1 MNIVVTGATGFV
13 GRHLLPKLSAQGHAI
28 TTVGRRPVEGLHF
41 VPWQSPGPLPASVFD
56 NCDAVVHLA
65 GETVAQR
72 WTADAKR
79 RIRASR
85 VDGTRSIVNAMQQA
99 RTKPAVLVSASAVGI
114 YGDGADEIL
123 TESSPPGAGFLAG
136 VTAAWEEAAR
146 TAGSFGARVVLL
158 RFGIVLGRDGGAF
171 PRLVTPFRFGAGGTL
186 ASGKQWMPWVHID
199 DAIAMLLFALHG
211 FVNNGPLNVT
221 APHPV
226 TNAEFTR
233 LLAAALHRPALI
245 TVPAFALK
253 LVLGEMS
260 EAVLGS
266 VRAIPAAAQRAGFR
280 FTYSDAAA
288 ALTALTRQ

>member
-13 GRHLLPKLSAQGHAI
+13 GRHLLPKLSAEGHAI
-28 TTVGRRPVEGLHF
+28 TIVGRRPVEGLRF
-41 VPWQSPGPLPASVFD
+41 VEWQSPGALPPSVFD
-56 NCDAVVHLA
+56 HSDAMIHLA

-99 RTKPAVLVSASAVGI
+99 RTKPAVLISASAVGI
-114 YGDGADEIL
+114 YGDAGDEIL
-123 TESSPPGAGFLAG
+123 TESSPRGAGFLAG
-136 VTAAWEEAAR
+136 VTAGWEEAAR
-146 TAGSFGARVVLL
+146 AAGSFVPRVVLL
-158 RFGIVLGRDGGAF
+158 RFGVVLGRDGGAF
-171 PRLVTPFRFGAGGTL
+171 PRLATPFRLGAAGTL
-186 ASGKQWMPWVHID
+186 ASGRQWMPWVHID
-199 DAIAMLLFALHG
+199 DAVAMLLFALHG
-211 FVNNGPLNVT
+211 FVNGPLNVT
-221 APHPV
+221 APQPV

-233 LLAAALHRPALI
+233 LLATALHRPALI

-260 EAVLGS
+260 EAVLAS

-280 FTYSDAAA
+280 FSYSDAAS
-288 ALTALTRQ
+288 ALTALTGQ